1 MLLEVDFCMTFFI
14 VFMVIVVIMFAL
26 DVVITSK
33 IFEFIFK
40 RSDEEDVSYENASDL
55 MKGFIQQK
63 EEAIELLNSK
73 TSEALEITSHDGL
86 TLKGTLY
93 RLCNNNKV
101 MLAVHGYH
109 GDGMCDMGRFAKMYE
124 ALGYDVLIV
133 DQRASGSSEGN
144 RVSFG
149 YHEQEDGILW
159 VNKLVEIYGQDVEVV
174 LHGMSMGG
182 ATVINMGANDKLP
195 AQVKAVISDCS
206 YDTMKTQLRHSLHT
220 QTQLPIEFTL
230 WLLDIF
236 CNSRLG
242 FKFKQNSQ
250 IEAVKKAKLPM
261 MFIHGDAD
269 DYVPYAM
276 QEKLFEACVSE
287 KKVQVSVPN
296 AKYESCY
303 VLAANYYEKE
313 VRKFL
318 EA

>member
-1 MLLEVDFCMTFFI
+1 MGFLIGFL
-14 VFMVIVVIMFAL
+14 VVVAIMFVL
-26 DVVITSK
+26 NILIVSK
-33 IFEFIFK
+33 IFDFIFN
-40 RSDEEDVSYENASDL
+40 RSEEEDVSYENASDL

-73 TSEALEITSHDGL
+73 NSESLEIKSHDGL

-93 RLCNNNKV
+93 RLCDNKKV

-109 GDGMCDMGRFAKMYE
+109 GDGMRDMGRFAKMYE

-133 DQRASGSSEGN
+133 DQRASGSSEGDL
-144 RVSFG
+144 VSFG
-149 YHEQEDGILW
+149 YHEQTDGLAW
-159 VNKLVEIYGQDVEVV
+159 CQKLVEIYGSDVEIV
-174 LHGMSMGG
+174 LHGMSMGA
-182 ATVINMGANDKLP
+182 ATVINMGANEQLP
-195 AQVKAVISDCS
+195 TQVKAVISDCS
-206 YDTMKTQLRHSLHT
+206 YDTMKNQLRHSLHT

-230 WLLDIF
+230 WLLDAF
-236 CNSRLG
+236 CKSRLG
-242 FKFKQNSQ
+242 FKFKENSQ
-250 IEAVKKAKLPM
+250 VEAVKKAKVPM

-269 DYVPYAM
+269 DYVPFVM
-276 QEKLFEACVSE
+276 QEVLFEACVAE

-303 VLAANYYEKE
+303 VLAANLYEKE